1 MNMATLG
8 VGVPHTF
15 QWEDLPTVIADLILK
30 ALARQ
35 LRHDVWGVSTTQYDE
50 VREAMHRARLVN
62 HAFADAVGYLWRLLP
77 PAYWFES
84 REPCGRLIKSYA
96 MLPDAAP
103 GFVEGVMRLAAESST
118 GRFVIHTHMY
128 SMLYSTVYSSA
139 TMKPRHNG
147 SEQLYNAIGTVAS
160 ALAAEGAFRQ
170 LDTTKKRDIFV
181 QLICLFFKYIDRFYV
196 PRLGVRNIEAVL
208 REALVTA

>member
-1 MNMATLG
+1 
-8 VGVPHTF
+8 
-15 QWEDLPTVIADLILK
+15 
-30 ALARQ
+30 
-35 LRHDVWGVSTTQYDE
+35 
-50 VREAMHRARLVN
+50 
-62 HAFADAVGYLWRLLP
+62 
-77 PAYWFES
+77 
-84 REPCGRLIKSYA
+84 

-103 GFVEGVMRLAAESST
+103 GFVEGVMRLAAESSA